1 MTRET
6 GKTPRTGMGSLL
18 KRYREDHGVT
28 QRELAAAAG
37 MSIGALRDLEQ
48 GRTRFPRW
56 GIVEE
61 LAAVLGLGHAQ
72 RAELTQAWRA
82 TGTVT
87 RRRPRP
93 GRRIGGLRIEILGPL
108 TVWRDGTPIALGPAR
123 QRAVLGMLALHPETG
138 LHRDALIDLLWGEQP
153 PASAVP
159 EVQGYV
165 SRLRTIMGGRT
176 GNAEPITTVGGCR
189 YHLALGACGIQL
201 DLSAFQQATRD
212 ARADPVRA
220 CELYEQALG
229 MWRGDILA
237 DIDLVRGHPA
247 VVQVARQRAEAVL
260 GYAKAAVP
268 AGIPGRVLPHLRD
281 LCAQEPL
288 DEQAHAQLM
297 ILLAA
302 TGQQAAA
309 LQVFTALRE
318 LLDSEFGID
327 PSPVLT
333 RAQDLVLRQRIG
345 PQADR
350 KRSEVAA
357 RSALVL
363 GFPPPA

>member
-1 MTRET
+1 MVMRMAREIAR
-6 GKTPRTGMGSLL
+6 TPRSGIGSLL
-18 KRYREDHGVT
+18 KGYREDRGLT
-28 QRELAAAAG
+28 QRDLAAVAG

-82 TGTVT
+82 AGP
-87 RRRPRP
+87 RQARPSRHA
-93 GRRIGGLRIEILGPL
+93 GGLRIEVLGPL
-108 TVWRDGTPIALGPAR
+108 TVWRDGAPVALGPAR
-123 QRAVLGMLALHPETG
+123 QRAVLGMLALHAGTG
-138 LHRDALIDLLWGEQP
+138 LHRDAIIDLLWGEQP

-165 SRLRTIMGGRT
+165 SRLRAMMGGRS
-176 GNAEPITTVGGCR
+176 GAAPITTVGRCR
-189 YHLALGACGIQL
+189 YHLALGACGLQL
-201 DLSAFQQATRD
+201 DLSAFRQAARD
-212 ARADPVRA
+212 ARAARADPARA
-220 CELYEQALG
+220 CDLYEHALG

-247 VVQVARQRAEAVL
+247 VVEVARQRAEAVL
-260 GYAKAAVP
+260 GYADVAVL
-268 AGIPGRVLPHLRD
+268 AGIPGRVLPYLRG
-281 LCAQEPL
+281 LCVEEPL

-297 ILLAA
+297 IVLAA

-309 LQVFTALRE
+309 LQVFSVLRE
-318 LLDSEFGID
+318 LLDSELGID

-333 RAQDLVLRQRIG
+333 RAQDLVLQQRIG
-345 PQADR
+345 R
-350 KRSEVAA
+350 
-357 RSALVL
+357 
-363 GFPPPA
+363 G

>member
-1 MTRET
+1 
-6 GKTPRTGMGSLL
+6 MGSLL

-72 RAELTQAWRA
+72 RAELTRAWRA
-82 TGTVT
+82 AGPL
-87 RRRPRP
+87 RPRP
-93 GRRIGGLRIEILGPL
+93 ARRFGGLRIEILGPL
-108 TVWRDGTPIALGPAR
+108 TVWRDGTPVALGSAR

-138 LHRDALIDLLWGEQP
+138 LHRDTLIDLLWGEQP

-165 SRLRTIMGGRT
+165 SRLRAVMDGGRAS
-176 GNAEPITTVGGCR
+176 AEPIATVGGCR

-201 DLSAFQQATRD
+201 DLSAFRQATRD

-220 CELYEQALG
+220 CDLYEQALG

-237 DIDLVRGHPA
+237 DIDLMRGHPA
-247 VVQVARQRAEAVL
+247 VVEVARQRAEAVL
-260 GYAKAAVP
+260 GYAEAAVP

-288 DEQAHAQLM
+288 DERAHAHLM

-309 LQVFTALRE
+309 LEVFAALRE
-318 LLDSEFGID
+318 LLDREFGID
-327 PSPVLT
+327 PA
-333 RAQDLVLRQRIG
+333 R
-345 PQADR
+345 
-350 KRSEVAA
+350 AA
-357 RSALVL
+357 RCRPGSA
-363 GFPPPA
+363 GPRPTAAPSRRPAAASGSRAAQAPRPAARTARR